1 MTLENLQREM
11 VKAMK
16 DGDKF
21 RKSVISTVIARIK
34 NAAIDKGCR
43 DNIPEDMVDAELL
56 KAKKITQEMIDTC
69 PTSRQDLLE
78 DYKKQ
83 MEIVC
88 EFAPSLTTNADEIRQ
103 AIYRLILDN
112 GNELKLVKSNR
123 GAIMKLVAANLKGE
137 VDMSVASKV
146 VGEMLE

>member
-1 MTLENLQREM
+1 MTLESLQREM

-16 DGDKF
+16 DGDKI

-34 NAAIDKGCR
+34 NTAIDKGCR

-56 KAKKITQEMIDTC
+56 KAQKITQEMIDTC
-69 PTSRQDLLE
+69 PVSRQDLLE
-78 DYKKQ
+78 NYKNQ

-88 EFAPSLTTNADEIRQ
+88 EFAPSLITNADEIRQ

-123 GAIMKLVAANLKGE
+123 GAIMKLVAANLNGE